1 MPGFELMGRE
11 EREAVNEVFDRG
23 GVLYR
28 YGFDEMR
35 QHVFKVAEF
44 EAAFAGKFGVRHA
57 QAVTSGT
64 AALKVA
70 LKAMGIG
77 PGDEVI
83 TQCHTFVATVEA
95 IIEARATPVISEVDR
110 SLNMDPGD
118 FEAKISSRTRAVIPV
133 HMLGSPARMREIL
146 SIAGRNGIMVLED
159 AAQAPGGEYLGKKLG
174 TLGTA
179 GCFSFDYGKVIT
191 TGEGGMVVTD
201 REDVYRKAREYTDHG
216 HEYNPLVP
224 RGEDTR
230 TGWGFNY
237 KMMELQGAIG
247 LAQLKK
253 LDDALQRQRE
263 NKRKIKEGIRDLPGI
278 SFREIPDPRGEIG
291 DALVFFLDDAAS
303 ALRCAAQLR
312 GDGIGTKN
320 LPDAIQ
326 WHYAGTWDH
335 MLAFFERYRGRDLM
349 REWPVSTDLISRA
362 IALPVLIRMDGPV
375 IERMVDRVRKAVERV
390 TGDRR

>member
-1 MPGFELMGRE
+1 
-11 EREAVNEVFDRG
+11 
-23 GVLYR
+23 
-28 YGFDEMR
+28 
-35 QHVFKVAEF
+35 
-44 EAAFAGKFGVRHA
+44 
-57 QAVTSGT
+57 
-64 AALKVA
+64 
-70 LKAMGIG
+70 
-77 PGDEVI
+77 
-83 TQCHTFVATVEA
+83 
-95 IIEARATPVISEVDR
+95 
-110 SLNMDPGD
+110 MDPGD

>member
-11 EREAVNEVFDRG
+11 ERDAVNEIFDRG

-35 QHVFKVAEF
+35 RRVFKVAEF
-44 EAAFAGKFGVRHA
+44 EAAFADKFGVRHA

-70 LKAMGIG
+70 LRAMGVG

-95 IIEARATPVISEVDR
+95 IIEAGATPVITEVDR

-118 FEAKISSRTRAVIPV
+118 FEAKIGPRTRAVIPV
-133 HMLGSPARMREIL
+133 HMLGSPARIGEIL
-146 SIAGRNGIMVLED
+146 SIASRNGIPVLED
-159 AAQAPGGEYLGKKLG
+159 AAQAPGGEYRGRKLG
-174 TLGTA
+174 TLGAA
-179 GCFSFDYGKVIT
+179 GCFSFDFGKVIT

-201 REDVYRKAREYTDHG
+201 SEDLYRKAREHTDHG

-253 LDDALQRQRE
+253 LDYALQRQRE
-263 NKRKIKEGIRDLPGI
+263 NKRRIKNGIRDLRGI
-278 SFREIPDPRGEIG
+278 SFRDLPDPDGEIG
-291 DALVFFLDDAAS
+291 DALVFFLDDDGS
-303 ALRCAAQLR
+303 ALGCSARLH
-312 GDGIGTKN
+312 GVGIGTKN
-320 LPDAIQ
+320 LPDAIR

-335 MLAFFERYRGRDLM
+335 MLPFFERYRGRDLM
-349 REWPVSTDLISRA
+349 QEWPVSTDIIRRA
-362 IALPVLIRMDGPV
+362 IALPVLVRMEEPA
-375 IERMVDRVRKAVERV
+375 IERMVDEIRKAVEQT